1 MHDLQHGGDG
11 FELILKDDDVLALE
25 ADDRVHLRAAVV
37 ELLQDGV
44 CDGAAHAAADDA
56 DLLLALG
63 FGGLAERADE
73 VLQAI
78 ALLLDG

>member
-1 MHDLQHGGDG
+1 MKPTTACTSAPQSWN
-11 FELILKDDDVLALE
+11 FFS
-25 ADDRVHLRAAVV
+25 
-37 ELLQDGV
+37 DGV

-73 VLQAI
+73 ILQEI
-78 ALLLDG
+78 ALLLVAELFGGGADGLDR